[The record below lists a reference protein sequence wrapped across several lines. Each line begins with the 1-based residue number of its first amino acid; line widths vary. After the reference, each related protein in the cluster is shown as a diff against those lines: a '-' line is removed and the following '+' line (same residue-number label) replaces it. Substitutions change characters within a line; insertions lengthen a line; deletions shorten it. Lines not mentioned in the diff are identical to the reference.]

1 MPKAPVADDTNTRLM
16 EHSIGNKAD
25 AAAQAVGATTSMIAY
40 LKGLLNA
47 LLGTAGITTFP
58 AAAKAANA
66 VSLAEV
72 LRYIQEKKLDVVE
85 TAAGEADIDISEA
98 VYTGY
103 ITLLTIAPAA
113 GEALLDCWL
122 HLDWNKTTTGAH
134 AIGTAADT
142 LDAIVM
148 MKVDD
153 TNLRHAQAFTQ
164 VTISDTPSDEASG
177 QRVHIGPIGPTETC
191 VVKVKVSAERDDVE
205 IPYRIMYRGAAP
217 TITPV
222 AAAA

>member
-1 MPKAPVADDTNTRLM
+1 MPRVPVADETDNRL
-16 EHSIGNKAD
+16 EHQAIGNKAD
-25 AAAQAVGATTSMIAY
+25 TAVQAAGTTKSIMGYVKGIVDVLLGAT
-40 LKGLLNA
+40 GL
-47 LLGTAGITTFP
+47 TTFP

-66 VSLAEV
+66 VSLAAV

-113 GEALLDCWL
+113 GEPLVDCWL

-134 AIGTAADT
+134 AVGTAGDT

-164 VTISDTPSDEASG
+164 VTISDTPSEEASG
-177 QRVHIGPIGPTETC
+177 QRLHIGPIGPTETC
-191 VVKVKVSAERDDVE
+191 VVKVKVDTERDDVE
-205 IPYRIMYRGAAP
+205 IPYRVLYRGATP

-222 AAAA
+222 AAG